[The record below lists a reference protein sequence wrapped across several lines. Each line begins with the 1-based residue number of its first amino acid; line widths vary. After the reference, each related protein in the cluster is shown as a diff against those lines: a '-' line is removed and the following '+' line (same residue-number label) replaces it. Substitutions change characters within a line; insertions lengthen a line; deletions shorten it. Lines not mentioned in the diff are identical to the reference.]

1 MDGELSIGLIAGGGS
16 LPDHVQ
22 LAAMENGT
30 LGTVIALDPFVP
42 EAKFPGADRLRLG
55 QFGKMLRRLKKAN
68 CTHVCFAGIVKRPD
82 FKRLKPDL
90 KAMRHLPGTIR
101 AAGQGDDALMR
112 HVLGLFEK
120 EGFQIIPPQDV
131 CADLMLT
138 EGVIGQ
144 TPMTEAHRNDA
155 LQACKIASAIGGLDI
170 GQGAVVARGVTLAVE
185 AQEGTDAMLT
195 RLLDLPAELRGT
207 PANRIGVLAKLIKP
221 EQDIRVDLPTLGP
234 ETVRRAA
241 QAGLAGIVAEAGGAF
256 VIDRA
261 ETIRLADEEGLFIA
275 GLPKAE

>member
-1 MDGELSIGLIAGGGS
+1 MTEQQKIGLIAGGGK
-16 LPDHVQ
+16 LPQYVRV
-22 LAAMENGT
+22 AAQEAGT
-30 LGTVIALDPFVP
+30 LGAVIALDPFANPTEFP
-42 EAKFPGADRLRLG
+42 ESEPLRLG
-55 QFGKMLRRLKKAN
+55 QFGKMIRRLKKAN

-112 HVLGLFEK
+112 HILGLFEQ
-120 EGFQIIPPQDV
+120 EGFEVISPQDV

-138 EGVIGQ
+138 EGLLGRIS
-144 TPMTEAHRNDA
+144 MTEAHRQDA
-155 LQACKIASAIGGLDI
+155 LKACEIASAIGALDI

-195 RLLDLPAELRGT
+195 RLLNLPPELRGT
-207 PANRIGVLAKLIKP
+207 RDERVGVLAKLIKP
-221 EQDIRVDLPTLGP
+221 NQDIRVDLPTLGP
-234 ETVRRAA
+234 ETVQRALE
-241 QAGLAGIVAEAGGAF
+241 AGLAGIVAEAGGAF
-256 VIDRA
+256 IIDRE
-261 ETIRLADEEGLFIA
+261 ETLRLADEGGLFIA